1 MQIFQALML
10 DHLLNYFA
18 ALSVII
24 GRKPSNRLNMQ
35 PFRVPDRVQYQSKK
49 NAVITLFS
57 MTRKP
62 KHVYSG
68 LHRDSVQKLC
78 MEFVM
83 TYLHV
88 QTSERIAL
96 CPNDVTNFWSL
107 QCDSDVDQSKSF
119 VWECHVRQQISV
131 AFEHFFFYVKR
142 NKIQLDFDNIYL
154 ENNQHVQRQR

>member
-1 MQIFQALML
+1 ML

-24 GRKPSNRLNMQ
+24 GRKPSNKLNMQ
-35 PFRVPDRVQYQSKK
+35 PFRVPDRLQYQSKK

-88 QTSERIAL
+88 QTSVRIAL

-119 VWECHVRQQISV
+119 V
-131 AFEHFFFYVKR
+131 
-142 NKIQLDFDNIYL
+142 
-154 ENNQHVQRQR
+154 